1 MILIRLLTHIRLS
14 IFLVISVALFFSNV
28 ANADVSLS
36 KFRIYFDSK
45 SRSDS
50 IQIRNTSSTP
60 MSYRAE
66 LSINAMTEEG
76 LVYAVTEDP
85 LTASTFIRYSPKRGN
100 ILPGERQAL
109 RFALRKP
116 AGLADGEYR
125 ANLRLVTEIAPGTN
139 GNVNLASKLA
149 YNIPIIVRHGRITA
163 EASMVN
169 PSTIIY
175 NGKPHVQVWLKRSGN
190 RSLFGNFIIEDAQG
204 EEIGVLNNVAVYRPL
219 ERRKVLIPLQNAKK
233 GPVVIRFTEI
243 DKFGGDIAL
252 SIEHVIK

>member
-1 MILIRLLTHIRLS
+1 MILIRLLTPIRLS
-14 IFLVISVALFFSNV
+14 IFLVIPVALFFSSV

-60 MSYRAE
+60 MSYQA
-66 LSINAMTEEG
+66 EEG

-190 RSLFGNFIIEDAQG
+190 RSLFGNFIIEDANG